1 MSEKY
6 LIFGATGSV
15 GSSLAEQLKNS
26 GNDIHLVARNES
38 EVKTIAEKL
47 GCSYTVA
54 DVLEDGFI
62 EKVKSD
68 INDIKGIAYCV
79 GSIDLKPLR
88 MVTEADM
95 NKCMKLNLY
104 SAIEAIKGFQES
116 LKKNKGSVVLFST
129 VAAQRGFTNHTI
141 IASAKAAVEGLTVTL
156 AAEFAPNIRVN
167 CIAPSLSKS
176 KIAEPMLKNPAI
188 AEGIAKAHP
197 LKRLGEGK
205 DSAALAKFLITEESS
220 WVTGQVIAVA
230 VALGAQDLF
239 KNLISGI
246 LVLVEKR
253 FKIGDW
259 ILVEGIIEGIVE
271 KIGFR
276 STVLRKFDKS
286 LAIIPNF
293 QFAENAVI
301 NISETTNWRIDWAI
315 TLQYD
320 TTVDQLKKIRNEI
333 EDHINKNDDFD
344 KAVGVAVRVEKFS
357 DSSIDMRVRCFTT
370 SNSFSTWLE
379 VKEKLAIE
387 IKQIVEGN
395 KAAFAFP
402 SQSIYIEKK

>member
-38 EVKTIAEKL
+38 EVKVIAEKL

-68 INDIKGIAYCV
+68 ISDIKGVAYCV

-205 DSAALAKFLITEESS
+205 DSAALAKFLITDDSS
-220 WVTGQVIAVA
+220 WVTGQVIAVD
-230 VALGAQDLF
+230 G
-239 KNLISGI
+239 G
-246 LVLVEKR
+246 
-253 FKIGDW
+253 
-259 ILVEGIIEGIVE
+259 
-271 KIGFR
+271 R
-276 STVLRKFDKS
+276 S
-286 LAIIPNF
+286 
-293 QFAENAVI
+293 
-301 NISETTNWRIDWAI
+301 
-315 TLQYD
+315 
-320 TTVDQLKKIRNEI
+320 
-333 EDHINKNDDFD
+333 
-344 KAVGVAVRVEKFS
+344 
-357 DSSIDMRVRCFTT
+357 
-370 SNSFSTWLE
+370 
-379 VKEKLAIE
+379 KL
-387 IKQIVEGN
+387 
-395 KAAFAFP
+395 
-402 SQSIYIEKK
+402 S

>member
-38 EVKTIAEKL
+38 DVKAIAEKL

-68 INDIKGIAYCV
+68 VNEIKGIAYCV

-220 WVTGQVIAVA
+220 WITGQIIAVD
-230 VALGAQDLF
+230 GGRS
-239 KNLISGI
+239 KIS
-246 LVLVEKR
+246 
-253 FKIGDW
+253 
-259 ILVEGIIEGIVE
+259 
-271 KIGFR
+271 
-276 STVLRKFDKS
+276 
-286 LAIIPNF
+286 
-293 QFAENAVI
+293 
-301 NISETTNWRIDWAI
+301 
-315 TLQYD
+315 
-320 TTVDQLKKIRNEI
+320 
-333 EDHINKNDDFD
+333 
-344 KAVGVAVRVEKFS
+344 
-357 DSSIDMRVRCFTT
+357 
-370 SNSFSTWLE
+370 
-379 VKEKLAIE
+379 
-387 IKQIVEGN
+387 
-395 KAAFAFP
+395 
-402 SQSIYIEKK
+402 

>member
-38 EVKTIAEKL
+38 EVKAIAEKL

-54 DVLEDGFI
+54 DVLEDVFI

-68 INDIKGIAYCV
+68 INDIKGVAYCV

-104 SAIEAIKGFQES
+104 SAIEVIKGFQES

-205 DSAALAKFLITEESS
+205 DSAALAKFLITEDSS
-220 WVTGQVIAVA
+220 WVTGQIIAVD
-230 VALGAQDLF
+230 G
-239 KNLISGI
+239 G
-246 LVLVEKR
+246 
-253 FKIGDW
+253 
-259 ILVEGIIEGIVE
+259 
-271 KIGFR
+271 R
-276 STVLRKFDKS
+276 S
-286 LAIIPNF
+286 
-293 QFAENAVI
+293 
-301 NISETTNWRIDWAI
+301 
-315 TLQYD
+315 
-320 TTVDQLKKIRNEI
+320 
-333 EDHINKNDDFD
+333 
-344 KAVGVAVRVEKFS
+344 
-357 DSSIDMRVRCFTT
+357 
-370 SNSFSTWLE
+370 
-379 VKEKLAIE
+379 KL
-387 IKQIVEGN
+387 
-395 KAAFAFP
+395 
-402 SQSIYIEKK
+402 S

>member
-26 GNDIHLVARNES
+26 GNDVHLVARNES
-38 EVKTIAEKL
+38 EVKAFAEKL
-47 GCSYTVA
+47 DCSYTVA

-68 INDIKGIAYCV
+68 INEIKGIAYCV
-79 GSIDLKPLR
+79 GSIYLKPLR

-104 SAIEAIKGFQES
+104 SAIEAIKGFQEI

-167 CIAPSLSKS
+167 CVAPSLSKS

-205 DSAALAKFLITEESS
+205 DSAALAKFLITEDSS
-220 WVTGQVIAVA
+220 WVTGQVIAVD
-230 VALGAQDLF
+230 G
-239 KNLISGI
+239 G
-246 LVLVEKR
+246 
-253 FKIGDW
+253 
-259 ILVEGIIEGIVE
+259 
-271 KIGFR
+271 R
-276 STVLRKFDKS
+276 S
-286 LAIIPNF
+286 
-293 QFAENAVI
+293 
-301 NISETTNWRIDWAI
+301 
-315 TLQYD
+315 
-320 TTVDQLKKIRNEI
+320 
-333 EDHINKNDDFD
+333 
-344 KAVGVAVRVEKFS
+344 
-357 DSSIDMRVRCFTT
+357 
-370 SNSFSTWLE
+370 
-379 VKEKLAIE
+379 KL
-387 IKQIVEGN
+387 
-395 KAAFAFP
+395 
-402 SQSIYIEKK
+402 S

>member
-26 GNDIHLVARNES
+26 GNDIHLVARNEN
-38 EVKTIAEKL
+38 EIKAIAEKL

-205 DSAALAKFLITEESS
+205 DSAALAKFLITEDSS
-220 WVTGQVIAVA
+220 WVTGQVIAVD
-230 VALGAQDLF
+230 G
-239 KNLISGI
+239 G
-246 LVLVEKR
+246 
-253 FKIGDW
+253 
-259 ILVEGIIEGIVE
+259 
-271 KIGFR
+271 R
-276 STVLRKFDKS
+276 S
-286 LAIIPNF
+286 
-293 QFAENAVI
+293 
-301 NISETTNWRIDWAI
+301 
-315 TLQYD
+315 
-320 TTVDQLKKIRNEI
+320 
-333 EDHINKNDDFD
+333 
-344 KAVGVAVRVEKFS
+344 
-357 DSSIDMRVRCFTT
+357 
-370 SNSFSTWLE
+370 
-379 VKEKLAIE
+379 KL
-387 IKQIVEGN
+387 
-395 KAAFAFP
+395 
-402 SQSIYIEKK
+402 S

>member
-26 GNDIHLVARNES
+26 GNDIHLVARNEN
-38 EVKTIAEKL
+38 EVKAIAEKL

-88 MVTEADM
+88 MVTETDM

-104 SAIEAIKGFQES
+104 SAIEVIKGFQES

-167 CIAPSLSKS
+167 CVAPSLSKS

-205 DSAALAKFLITEESS
+205 DSATLAKFLITEDSS
-220 WVTGQVIAVA
+220 WVTGQIIAVD
-230 VALGAQDLF
+230 G
-239 KNLISGI
+239 G
-246 LVLVEKR
+246 
-253 FKIGDW
+253 
-259 ILVEGIIEGIVE
+259 
-271 KIGFR
+271 R
-276 STVLRKFDKS
+276 S
-286 LAIIPNF
+286 
-293 QFAENAVI
+293 
-301 NISETTNWRIDWAI
+301 
-315 TLQYD
+315 
-320 TTVDQLKKIRNEI
+320 
-333 EDHINKNDDFD
+333 
-344 KAVGVAVRVEKFS
+344 
-357 DSSIDMRVRCFTT
+357 
-370 SNSFSTWLE
+370 
-379 VKEKLAIE
+379 KL
-387 IKQIVEGN
+387 
-395 KAAFAFP
+395 
-402 SQSIYIEKK
+402 S

>member
-38 EVKTIAEKL
+38 EVKAIAEKL

-205 DSAALAKFLITEESS
+205 DSAALAKF
-220 WVTGQVIAVA
+220 
-230 VALGAQDLF
+230 
-239 KNLISGI
+239 
-246 LVLVEKR
+246 
-253 FKIGDW
+253 
-259 ILVEGIIEGIVE
+259 
-271 KIGFR
+271 
-276 STVLRKFDKS
+276 
-286 LAIIPNF
+286 
-293 QFAENAVI
+293 
-301 NISETTNWRIDWAI
+301 
-315 TLQYD
+315 
-320 TTVDQLKKIRNEI
+320 
-333 EDHINKNDDFD
+333 
-344 KAVGVAVRVEKFS
+344 
-357 DSSIDMRVRCFTT
+357 
-370 SNSFSTWLE
+370 
-379 VKEKLAIE
+379 
-387 IKQIVEGN
+387 
-395 KAAFAFP
+395 
-402 SQSIYIEKK
+402 

>member
-38 EVKTIAEKL
+38 EVKAIAEKL
-47 GCSYTVA
+47 VCSYTVA
-54 DVLEDGFI
+54 DVLEDEFI

-68 INDIKGIAYCV
+68 INDIKGVAYCV

-220 WVTGQVIAVA
+220 WVTGQIIAVD
-230 VALGAQDLF
+230 G
-239 KNLISGI
+239 G
-246 LVLVEKR
+246 
-253 FKIGDW
+253 
-259 ILVEGIIEGIVE
+259 
-271 KIGFR
+271 R
-276 STVLRKFDKS
+276 S
-286 LAIIPNF
+286 
-293 QFAENAVI
+293 
-301 NISETTNWRIDWAI
+301 
-315 TLQYD
+315 
-320 TTVDQLKKIRNEI
+320 
-333 EDHINKNDDFD
+333 
-344 KAVGVAVRVEKFS
+344 
-357 DSSIDMRVRCFTT
+357 
-370 SNSFSTWLE
+370 
-379 VKEKLAIE
+379 KL
-387 IKQIVEGN
+387 
-395 KAAFAFP
+395 
-402 SQSIYIEKK
+402 S